1 MSESITKTAFVTG
14 GSRGI
19 GRGICEIL
27 AQGGYDVAFT
37 YSSAEK
43 EAEELAE
50 YIKRLGR
57 RCFYYQAS
65 LEKADVPTNV
75 TNQAIS
81 DLGRLDVLI
90 NNAGQTKLNK
100 IPETTAE
107 QIDFIYGLNFRNGIL
122 CSAVASKHMIDNG
135 IKGNIIFITSSR
147 GERAYPRDS
156 IYGGLKAALKR
167 AVESMALELAPHDIR
182 VNCVAP
188 GNTKVRGDVNKR
200 SAESG
205 WVKKIPLGR
214 AGTPHEV
221 GHLVEFLCSDKAEY
235 ITGVSVRID
244 GGLIL
249 PGMPEGDAPP
259 SAGSVSQGWG
269 IMRK

>member
-1 MSESITKTAFVTG
+1 MGENITKAAFVTG

-27 AQGGYDVAFT
+27 AQSGYDIAFT

-50 YIKRLGR
+50 YVRGIGR
-57 RCFYYQAS
+57 KCFYYQAS
-65 LEKADVPTNV
+65 LEKDDVPVNV

-81 DLGRLDVLI
+81 DLGRLDVLV
-90 NNAGQTKLNK
+90 NNAGQTKHNR
-100 IPETTAE
+100 IPQTTAE

-122 CSAVASKHMIDNG
+122 CSSVASKHMIENE

-147 GERAYPRDS
+147 GERAYPTDS

-167 AVESMALELAPHDIR
+167 AAESMALELAQHDIR

-188 GNTKVRGDVNKR
+188 GNTRTRGDVNKR
-200 SAESG
+200 NAEGG

-214 AGTPHEV
+214 AGTPQEV
-221 GHLVEFLCSDKAEY
+221 GYLVEFLCSDKAEY

-249 PGMPEGDAPP
+249 PGMPEDNSPH
-259 SAGSVSQGWG
+259 GWG
-269 IMRK
+269 IIHK